1 MTESIWT
8 IRLHPFMSIC
18 PVPRLRMGLL
28 AATAL
33 LAVAL
38 PADGA
43 VQTPTIQAP
52 AEKTAETLLYKL
64 ETTCSLKGAEPVD
77 CTVEAIDEGEA
88 TLYRHQIGTTTETIR
103 ILDDPIRMSRR
114 IAASQEWVSLQQ
126 AGARLSTNTICFN
139 GLDLCVVNPN
149 YLNSITEDNPPAME
163 GRDLVRVFFAEEGR
177 INATCYDEG
186 CERIK
191 K

>member
-1 MTESIWT
+1 
-8 IRLHPFMSIC
+8 MSIC

-28 AATAL
+28 AGAAL
-33 LAVAL
+33 IAVAL
-38 PADGA
+38 PADGVA
-43 VQTPTIQAP
+43 QTPTMQAP
-52 AEKTAETLLYKL
+52 AEKTAETLIYKL

-77 CTVEAIDEGEA
+77 CTVDAIDTGDA
-88 TLYRHQIGTTTETIR
+88 TVYRHQIGSRSETIR
-103 ILDDPIRMSRR
+103 ISEEPIRMSRWMP
-114 IAASQEWVSLQQ
+114 AGKQWVSLEQ

-149 YLNSITEDNPPAME
+149 YLNSITEDNPTAMD
-163 GRDLVRVFFAEEGR
+163 GRDLVRVFFAEDGR
-177 INATCYDEG
+177 INTTCYDEG